1 MSEPECPQKAPYPV
15 DVEQGKT
22 YYWCAC
28 GRSKNQPFCDGSHKG
43 TDFTPVAYQA
53 EKSEKVYFCGCKR
66 TANKPLCDGTHNS
79 L

>member
-28 GRSKNQPFCDGSHKG
+28 GRSKNQPFCDSSHKG
-43 TDFTPVAYQA
+43 TDFTPVAYKA

-66 TANKPLCDGTHNS
+66 TANKPLCDGTH
-79 L
+79 